1 MTNKNVLDKTRTYL
15 VGHMQY
21 SDGRNWREHVEK
33 ELESLNITVFNPYKN
48 NEKPPSNIPVF
59 FKFSFI

>member
-21 SDGRNWREHVEK
+21 SDGRNWRENEGSGNLDTFFEK
-33 ELESLNITVFNPYKN
+33 NLPL
-48 NEKPPSNIPVF
+48 
-59 FKFSFI
+59 